1 MKKLYTLFLLTI
13 GGVLLS
19 AHTLKKTDEGMF
31 PLSEIKHIDLQK
43 AGLKISA
50 QELYNPNGTSL
61 IDAIVRVGGCTGSF
75 LSAEGLIV
83 TNHHCAFSFVQAIS
97 DVKNDYIK
105 NGFLAQNRQQEV
117 PAKGLVCKITASYK
131 DVSNDVLAGTENVE
145 GSARLKLIAENIKR
159 ITEEENKANK
169 DLQCEISEMFTGKT
183 YVLFRYKLLKDVR
196 LVYVPPVSIGSYGGE
211 LDNWVWP
218 RHSGDFA
225 FLRAYVAPDG
235 SAAEY
240 NEKNV
245 PYKPV
250 QYLKVNAKGVNED
263 DFVFILGYPGRTY
276 RHQPAG
282 FYEYHQ
288 KYLLSYISNLFDWQI
303 NYMEQLGKK
312 DYALNI
318 KYAAKIKSLANTTK
332 NFKGKLQGF
341 ERANLTAKKREEEKQ
356 LQNFITSNKDL
367 AAKYGNV
374 LPRINE
380 LYNELMTVASR
391 NLWLD
396 QIYNLSPALHAS
408 AIVHQYQM
416 AYNKLPKKDRKQFI
430 ETQLPNLKKDLAK
443 ALGRYDAQ
451 LDKDAMIK
459 MLSDAAWLTGKNSL
473 SSVQKLLAGKSSAIQ
488 IQQLV
493 ERWFTQSKLTDA
505 KWVNEMLEKSP
516 VKLLTYEDDMM
527 VFAAELNE
535 ELIKFDAEDLKR
547 DGELNKLMAS
557 LVEVKQLWLNKSF
570 IPDANAT
577 LRFTF
582 GHIKGYSPNDGIYAK
597 PFTTLKGV
605 IEKSDTLEYQLLDV
619 IRELYAMKDYGDF
632 IHPGLNDLPINILYN
647 LDTTGGNSGSP
658 VLNNKGELIGIN
670 FDRAFTA
677 TINDYAWNETYSRSV
692 GVDIRYVLWVLQKVA
707 KANHVLNEF
716 TYVR

>member
-356 LQNFITSNKDL
+356 LQNFIISNKDL

-408 AIVHQYQM
+408 AILHQYQM
-416 AYNKLPKKDRKQFI
+416 AYNKLPKKERKQFI

-451 LDKDAMIK
+451 LDKDAMVK

-473 SSVQKLLAGKSSAIQ
+473 SSVQKLLEGKSSTIQ
-488 IQQLV
+488 IQQLA

-516 VKLLTYEDDMM
+516 AKLLTYEDDMM

-535 ELIKFDAEDLKR
+535 ELLKFDAEDLKR

>member
-356 LQNFITSNKDL
+356 LQNFIISNKDL

-408 AIVHQYQM
+408 AILHQYQM
-416 AYNKLPKKDRKQFI
+416 AYNKLPKKERKHFI

-451 LDKDAMIK
+451 LDKDAMVK

-473 SSVQKLLAGKSSAIQ
+473 SSVQKLLEGKSSTIQ
-488 IQQLV
+488 IQQLA

-516 VKLLTYEDDMM
+516 AKLLTYEDDMM

-707 KANHVLNEF
+707 KANHVLDEF
-716 TYVR
+716 TYVK

>member
-505 KWVNEMLEKSP
+505 KWVNEILEKSP
-516 VKLLTYEDDMM
+516 VKLITYEDDMM

-716 TYVR
+716 TYVK